1 MGIHD
6 GHRARLRERYA
17 QEGLDSFN
25 DINTLE
31 LLLFYAIPRK
41 DTNELAHS
49 LLRKFGSLAGVFD
62 ASYDDLCAVEGM
74 TGSAA
79 ILLRLMNELHRK
91 YLISRNQA
99 GVIHSL
105 REAQEYLVPFFYG
118 RRDEMVYLLLLD
130 AAGKVLNC
138 KLIGHGSVNS
148 ANVPMRRVVQE
159 ALTANASGVVLA
171 HNHPSGVA
179 LPSKEDADLTA
190 RLRDTLDALQIL
202 LLDHIVVADDD
213 FVSMRESG
221 YFQRMY

>member
-1 MGIHD
+1 MKTD
-6 GHRARLRERYA
+6 GMTRRFLRGVPDAMTDAE
-17 QEGLDSFN
+17 L
-25 DINTLE
+25 LE
-31 LLLFYAIPRK
+31 LLLRFSTEDAKALAERILTQCPNIAAVIEADA
-41 DTNELAHS
+41 DT
-49 LLRKFGSLAGVFD
+49 LRSI
-62 ASYDDLCAVEGM
+62 EGIDEE
-74 TGSAA
+74 SVL
-79 ILLRLMNELHRK
+79 LLRLVPELHRR
-91 YLISRNQA
+91 YFLSRSRDEKRLTTSA
-99 GVIHSL
+99 DFGRFL
-105 REAQEYLVPFFYG
+105 LPYFYG
-118 RRDEMVYLLLLD
+118 ARDEMVYLLLLD

-221 YFQRMY
+221 YFHRMY

>member
-1 MGIHD
+1 MKTD
-6 GHRARLRERYA
+6 GLTRRFLRGVPDAMPDAE
-17 QEGLDSFN
+17 L
-25 DINTLE
+25 LE
-31 LLLFYAIPRK
+31 LLLRFSTDDAKALTERIMAQCPNIAAVIEADA
-41 DTNELAHS
+41 DT
-49 LLRKFGSLAGVFD
+49 LRSI
-62 ASYDDLCAVEGM
+62 EGIDEE
-74 TGSAA
+74 SVL
-79 ILLRLMNELHRK
+79 LLRLVPELHRR
-91 YLISRNQA
+91 YFLSRSRDEKRLTTSA
-99 GVIHSL
+99 DFGRFL
-105 REAQEYLVPFFYG
+105 LPYFYG
-118 RRDEMVYLLLLD
+118 ARDEMVYLLLLD

-221 YFQRMY
+221 YFHRMY

>member
-1 MGIHD
+1 MKTD
-6 GHRARLRERYA
+6 GMTRRFLRGVPDAMTDAE
-17 QEGLDSFN
+17 L
-25 DINTLE
+25 LE
-31 LLLFYAIPRK
+31 LLLRFSTEDAKALTERILAQCPNIAAVIEADA
-41 DTNELAHS
+41 DT
-49 LLRKFGSLAGVFD
+49 LRS
-62 ASYDDLCAVEGM
+62 VEGIDEE
-74 TGSAA
+74 S
-79 ILLRLMNELHRK
+79 ILLLRLVPELHRR
-91 YLISRNQA
+91 YFLSRSRDEKRLTTSA
-99 GVIHSL
+99 DFGRFL
-105 REAQEYLVPFFYG
+105 LPYFYG
-118 RRDEMVYLLLLD
+118 ARDEMVYLLLLD

-179 LPSKEDADLTA
+179 LPSREDADLTA

-221 YFQRMY
+221 YFHRMY

>member
-1 MGIHD
+1 MKTD
-6 GHRARLRERYA
+6 GMTRRFLRGVPDAMTDAE
-17 QEGLDSFN
+17 L
-25 DINTLE
+25 LE
-31 LLLFYAIPRK
+31 LLLRFSTDDAK
-41 DTNELAHS
+41 ELAERI
-49 LLRKFGSLAGVFD
+49 LTQCPNIAAVIEADADTLRSI
-62 ASYDDLCAVEGM
+62 EGIDEE
-74 TGSAA
+74 SVL
-79 ILLRLMNELHRK
+79 LLRLVPELHRR
-91 YLISRNQA
+91 YFLSRSRDEKRLTTSA
-99 GVIHSL
+99 DFGRFL
-105 REAQEYLVPFFYG
+105 LPYFYG
-118 RRDEMVYLLLLD
+118 ARDEMVYLLLLD

-159 ALTANASGVVLA
+159 ALTSNASGVVLA

-221 YFQRMY
+221 YFHRMY

>member
-1 MGIHD
+1 MKTD
-6 GHRARLRERYA
+6 GLTRRFLRGVPDAMPDAE
-17 QEGLDSFN
+17 L
-25 DINTLE
+25 LE
-31 LLLFYAIPRK
+31 LLLRFSTEDAKALTERILAQCPNIAAVVEADA
-41 DTNELAHS
+41 DT
-49 LLRKFGSLAGVFD
+49 LRSIEGID
-62 ASYDDLCAVEGM
+62 EASVL
-74 TGSAA
+74 
-79 ILLRLMNELHRK
+79 LLRLVPELHRR
-91 YLISRNQA
+91 YFLSRSRDEKRLTTSA
-99 GVIHSL
+99 DFGRFL
-105 REAQEYLVPFFYG
+105 LPYFYG
-118 RRDEMVYLLLLD
+118 ARDEMVYLLLLD

-159 ALTANASGVVLA
+159 ALTSNATGVVLA

>member
-1 MGIHD
+1 MKTD
-6 GHRARLRERYA
+6 GLTRRFLRGVPDAMTDAE
-17 QEGLDSFN
+17 L
-25 DINTLE
+25 LE
-31 LLLFYAIPRK
+31 LLLRFSTDDAK
-41 DTNELAHS
+41 ELAERI
-49 LLRKFGSLAGVFD
+49 LTQCPNIAAVIEADADTLRSI
-62 ASYDDLCAVEGM
+62 EGIDEE
-74 TGSAA
+74 SVL
-79 ILLRLMNELHRK
+79 LLRLVPELHRR
-91 YLISRNQA
+91 YFLSRSRDEKRLTTSA
-99 GVIHSL
+99 DFGRFL
-105 REAQEYLVPFFYG
+105 LPYFYG
-118 RRDEMVYLLLLD
+118 ARDEMVYLLLLD

-159 ALTANASGVVLA
+159 ALTSNASGVVLA

-221 YFQRMY
+221 YFHRMY

>member
-1 MGIHD
+1 MKTD
-6 GHRARLRERYA
+6 GMTRRFLRGVPDAMTDAE
-17 QEGLDSFN
+17 L
-25 DINTLE
+25 LE
-31 LLLFYAIPRK
+31 LLLRFSTEDAKALAERILAQCPNIAAVIEADA
-41 DTNELAHS
+41 DT
-49 LLRKFGSLAGVFD
+49 LRSI
-62 ASYDDLCAVEGM
+62 EGIDEE
-74 TGSAA
+74 SVL
-79 ILLRLMNELHRK
+79 LLRLVPELHRR
-91 YLISRNQA
+91 YFLSRSRDEKRLTTSA
-99 GVIHSL
+99 DFGRFL
-105 REAQEYLVPFFYG
+105 LPYFYG
-118 RRDEMVYLLLLD
+118 ARDEMVYLLLLD

-221 YFQRMY
+221 YFHRMY

>member
-1 MGIHD
+1 MKTD
-6 GHRARLRERYA
+6 GMTRRFLRGVPDAMTDAE
-17 QEGLDSFN
+17 L
-25 DINTLE
+25 LE
-31 LLLFYAIPRK
+31 LLLRFSTDDAKALAERILTQCPNIAAVIEADA
-41 DTNELAHS
+41 DT
-49 LLRKFGSLAGVFD
+49 LRSI
-62 ASYDDLCAVEGM
+62 EGIDEE
-74 TGSAA
+74 SVL
-79 ILLRLMNELHRK
+79 LLRLVPELHRR
-91 YLISRNQA
+91 YFLSRSRDEKRLTTSA
-99 GVIHSL
+99 DFGRFL
-105 REAQEYLVPFFYG
+105 LPYFYG
-118 RRDEMVYLLLLD
+118 ARDEMVYLLLLD

-159 ALTANASGVVLA
+159 ALTSNASGVVLA

-221 YFQRMY
+221 YFHRMY

>member
-1 MGIHD
+1 MKTDGVTRRFLHGIPD
-6 GHRARLRERYA
+6 AMPDAEL
-17 QEGLDSFN
+17 
-25 DINTLE
+25 LE
-31 LLLFYAIPRK
+31 LLLRFSTEDAKELTERILAQCPNIAAVIEADA
-41 DTNELAHS
+41 DT
-49 LLRKFGSLAGVFD
+49 LRSIEGID
-62 ASYDDLCAVEGM
+62 EASVL
-74 TGSAA
+74 
-79 ILLRLMNELHRK
+79 LLRLVPELHRR
-91 YLISRNQA
+91 YFLSRSRDEKRLTTSA
-99 GVIHSL
+99 DFGRFL
-105 REAQEYLVPFFYG
+105 LPYFYG
-118 RRDEMVYLLLLD
+118 ARDEMVYLLLLD

>member
-1 MGIHD
+1 MKTD
-6 GHRARLRERYA
+6 GMTRRFLRGVPDAMTDAE
-17 QEGLDSFN
+17 L
-25 DINTLE
+25 LE
-31 LLLFYAIPRK
+31 LLLRVSTEDAKALAERILTQCPNIAAVIEADA
-41 DTNELAHS
+41 DT
-49 LLRKFGSLAGVFD
+49 LRSI
-62 ASYDDLCAVEGM
+62 EGIDEE
-74 TGSAA
+74 S
-79 ILLRLMNELHRK
+79 ILLLRLVPELHRR
-91 YLISRNQA
+91 YFLSRSRDEKRLTTSA
-99 GVIHSL
+99 DFGRFL
-105 REAQEYLVPFFYG
+105 LPYFYG
-118 RRDEMVYLLLLD
+118 ARDEMVYLLLLD

-159 ALTANASGVVLA
+159 ALTSNASGVVLA

-221 YFQRMY
+221 YFHRMY

>member
-105 REAQEYLVPFFYG
+105 QEAQEYLVPFFYG
-118 RRDEMVYLLLLD
+118 RRDEMVYLLCMDAKGKILD
-130 AAGKVLNC
+130 CRMLFEGSTNAAAISIRKIVEVALASNAT
-138 KLIGHGSVNS
+138 SVI
-148 ANVPMRRVVQE
+148 M
-159 ALTANASGVVLA
+159 A
-171 HNHPSGVA
+171 HNHPSNLA
-179 LPSKEDADLTA
+179 LPSAEDKLATQ
-190 RLRDTLDALQIL
+190 RLDAALSSLDIV
-202 LLDHIVVADDD
+202 LLDHIIVVEDDYI
-213 FVSMRESG
+213 SMRESG
-221 YFQRMY
+221 ML

>member
-1 MGIHD
+1 MKTVGVTRRFLHGIPD
-6 GHRARLRERYA
+6 AMPDAEL
-17 QEGLDSFN
+17 
-25 DINTLE
+25 LE
-31 LLLFYAIPRK
+31 LLLRFSTEDAKELTERILAQCPNIAAVIEADA
-41 DTNELAHS
+41 DT
-49 LLRKFGSLAGVFD
+49 LRSIEGID
-62 ASYDDLCAVEGM
+62 EASVL
-74 TGSAA
+74 
-79 ILLRLMNELHRK
+79 LLRLVPELHRR
-91 YLISRNQA
+91 YFLSRSRDEKRLTTSA
-99 GVIHSL
+99 DFGRFL
-105 REAQEYLVPFFYG
+105 LPYFYG
-118 RRDEMVYLLLLD
+118 ARDEMVYLLLLD

>member
-1 MGIHD
+1 MKTD
-6 GHRARLRERYA
+6 GMTRRFLRGVPDAMTDAE
-17 QEGLDSFN
+17 L
-25 DINTLE
+25 LE
-31 LLLFYAIPRK
+31 LLLRFSTEDAKELTERILAQCPNIAAVIEADA
-41 DTNELAHS
+41 DT
-49 LLRKFGSLAGVFD
+49 LRSI
-62 ASYDDLCAVEGM
+62 EGIDEE
-74 TGSAA
+74 SVL
-79 ILLRLMNELHRK
+79 LLRLVPELHRR
-91 YLISRNQA
+91 YFLSRSRDEKRLTTSA
-99 GVIHSL
+99 DFGRFL
-105 REAQEYLVPFFYG
+105 LPYFYG
-118 RRDEMVYLLLLD
+118 ARDEMVYLLLLD

-159 ALTANASGVVLA
+159 ALTSNASGAVLA

-221 YFQRMY
+221 YFHRMY